1 MMACLLLLKI
11 HNIKKILLRVSHVF
25 AWNDLLLKENFMMD
39 VSNISDNQKDKFN
52 VLESERESQKSQII
66 KKEQEVGKEI
76 GSAENEQI
84 AKEELEKLDKIL
96 TTVMTQPSLNTNILN
111 RIIRLLTDLLPL
123 LQNLATAQANQL
135 DLPTKMQTLY
145 TELIAKAPIYT
156 KENVPKGGDVTQMN
170 NNVALW
176 TDRLRS
182 YRDVWS
188 DTAKKTQSN
197 INITQEA
204 VSQQVDMLTT
214 FLQQLRELCSLITR

>member
-1 MMACLLLLKI
+1 
-11 HNIKKILLRVSHVF
+11 
-25 AWNDLLLKENFMMD
+25 MMD